1 MKTTLV
7 MGLVVA
13 LGVGVTGV
21 YVYLK
26 NRNQDGLKS
35 KLSTLKK
42 LLQIKPQL
50 EIRKEDEISM
60 RTFGKWIKEH
70 DFPSFT
76 GYKFF
81 IITGLDIDKYAKKNN
96 PDCEYAYG
104 FCITDAQF
112 NVIDGCIYTSRSVEP
127 SFINKITDYVCE
139 IKIQ

>member
-7 MGLVVA
+7 IGLVVA
-13 LGVGVTGV
+13 LCVTGV
-21 YVYLK
+21 YAYLK
-26 NRNQDGLKS
+26 NRNKGCLKS
-35 KLSTLKK
+35 GLLSLKR
-42 LLQIKPQL
+42 LLQLKPQL

-81 IITGLDIDKYAKKNN
+81 IIKGQDIKKYAKKNN

-104 FCITDAQF
+104 FCITDALF
-112 NVIDGCIYTSRSVEP
+112 NVIDGCIYTSRSVE
-127 SFINKITDYVCE
+127 SGFANKITDDVCE
-139 IKIQ
+139 IKIK

>member
-7 MGLVVA
+7 IGLAVA
-13 LGVGVTGV
+13 LGVAGV
-21 YVYLK
+21 YAYLK
-26 NRNQDGLKS
+26 NRNKDGLKFE
-35 KLSTLKK
+35 LSTLKK
-42 LLQIKPQL
+42 LLQLKPQL

-81 IITGLDIDKYAKKNN
+81 IIKDMDINKYAKKNN
-96 PDCEYAYG
+96 PDCECAYG

-127 SFINKITDYVCE
+127 SFVKKITDDVCE

>member
-7 MGLVVA
+7 IGLIVA
-13 LGVGVTGV
+13 IGVTGV
-21 YVYLK
+21 YAYLK
-26 NRNQDGLKS
+26 NRNKDGSKS
-35 KLSTLKK
+35 GLSTLKR
-42 LLQIKPQL
+42 LLQLKPQL

-70 DFPSFT
+70 DFPSFA

-81 IITGLDIDKYAKKNN
+81 IIKGQDINEYAKKNN
-96 PDCEYAYG
+96 TYCEYAYG

-112 NVIDGCIYTSRSVEP
+112 NVIDGCIYTSKTVE
-127 SFINKITDYVCE
+127 SGFANKITDDVCE